1 MICRKNKVLI
11 IARIEVLLNNKT
23 INSKI
28 EYNKLNFDANMKD
41 FLSTLE
47 TEFNQYRLDFITINL
62 MKSNTRINV
71 KKGQINEFY

>member
-1 MICRKNKVLI
+1 
-11 IARIEVLLNNKT
+11 
-23 INSKI
+23 
-28 EYNKLNFDANMKD
+28 MKD

-62 MKSNTRINV
+62 MKSNTQINI